1 MKKDELIT
9 ATAEKLGTTK
19 KEARATLEQVFE
31 VFEDALVSG
40 KKVPVGN
47 LGKLEVRERAERN
60 GRNPA
65 TGESMVIPASNA
77 IKYKASKY
85 AKELVN

>member
-31 VFEDALVSG
+31 VIEDALVSG
-40 KKVPVGN
+40 KKVPMGN

-60 GRNPA
+60 GVNPS
-65 TGESMVIPASNA
+65 TGEKMVIPASNVV
-77 IKYKASKY
+77 KYKASKY

>member
-31 VFEDALVSG
+31 VIEDALVSG
-40 KKVPVGN
+40 QKVPMGN
-47 LGKLEVRERAERN
+47 LGKLEVRERAARN